1 MIASLV
7 WAGPSSAYN
16 FGSTVQQLAPEQTVF
31 DWSTMNC
38 DGNFAADSPARAWK
52 DSAGKVHLTISSDAS
67 YQMTGAGLNAVAVD
81 CSHVVLGS
89 AHNADP
95 AQYDDHQW
103 LHSPYTVDG
112 SKVYALVHDEYHGW
126 EHPGE
131 CSGPGPSQP
140 KVLTTPASSFNPG
153 CWYNSITF
161 ASSTDGG
168 YTFTHAVPPAH
179 LVASV
184 PYTYSQSTTAYGYF
198 SPSNVVKKSDGFYYT
213 VFQAEPYGVQQFG
226 ACEARTKNPTNP
238 TSWRAWN
245 GTGYTVQFINPY
257 TNPQPPEGH
266 VCAPVAVTEIDKMVQ
281 SLTYNSYFKKYLLIG
296 QSYDWDATRQ
306 EYVYGVYYSTSS
318 DLLTWSHRT
327 LLMEAVLPW
336 TYQCGGDNPIAYP
349 VVLNPQSTD
358 RNFGTT
364 GQSTYLYFTR
374 FNYVNCAGNY
384 DLDLI
389 RIPIKFLSA
398 AGS

>member
-184 PYTYSQSTTAYGYF
+184 PYTYSQSTAAYGYF
-198 SPSNVVKKSDGFYYT
+198 SPSNVVKNSDGFYYM
-213 VFQAEPYGVQQFG
+213 VFQAEPYGVQQLG

-306 EYVYGVYYSTSS
+306 QYVYGVYYSTST

-349 VVLNPQSTD
+349 VALNPQSTD

-389 RIPIKFLSA
+389 RIPFKFLSA
-398 AGS
+398 TGS